1 MPKRKKEQPKPE
13 YPALLADM
21 GADQVRKAMA
31 DLIAKPLPVLRM
43 LQEMVGVQQEYCYK
57 HHTDPET
64 SATVDPVKLTRES
77 YNLQVKER
85 FLTDAVGLQHFYG
98 GEFGDEEVEVWMA
111 FLKEWKD
118 EFYRW
123 LGKRTQEAIWAAH
136 MREAPL
142 TEVGQYLMKHV
153 PLEIERMQG
162 TGGPTAQDACD
173 ASLYVRWASYKAD
186 LLTEG
191 AVLVGRQVK
200 IKQMLLPMMARSI
213 AYLSFAYGGIDMY
226 GQHWEA
232 IPGSGIF

>member
-1 MPKRKKEQPKPE
+1 MPKRKQEQPKPE

-21 GADQVRKAMA
+21 DADQVRKAMT

-43 LQEMVGVQQEYCYK
+43 LQEMVGVQQEYCHK
-57 HHTDPET
+57 HHLA
-64 SATVDPVKLTRES
+64 ATVDPIKLERES
-77 YNLQVKER
+77 INLQVKER
-85 FLTDAVGLQHFYG
+85 FLTDAVCLQHFYG

-111 FLKEWKD
+111 FLKEWRD
-118 EFYRW
+118 EFYTW
-123 LGKRTQEAIWAAH
+123 LDKHFAEVRHAEY

-142 TEVGQYLMKHV
+142 TEAGQYLMKHV
-153 PLEIERMQG
+153 PLEIERMHG

-173 ASLYVRWASYKAD
+173 ASLFARWGAHKTD
-186 LLTEG
+186 LLVEDRRLN
-191 AVLVGRQVK
+191 AQQKK
-200 IKQMLLPMMARSI
+200 IKAMILPMMAKSV